1 MKTAIVPAQV
11 TTIEDRI
18 AGNFTIA
25 QFLIFMLGLGVAT
38 LLYLVMAPKYQFNP
52 SKTVAIVTA
61 LVLVLPLA
69 IRVQGK
75 IVADWL
81 IILTRFTSRPHRY
94 IFTKNDPAAR
104 SVPVAEPKAKTVS
117 PKIVVTTKT
126 ATEKLT
132 VPDEATAAKLLKN
145 PGLAVRF
152 VLAEKGGIDVS
163 LTPVKR

>member
-25 QFLIFMLGLGVAT
+25 QFLIFMLALGVST
-38 LLYLVMAPKYQFNP
+38 LLYLAMAPKYHFNP

-61 LVLVLPLA
+61 LVLLLPLA
-69 IRVQGK
+69 IRIHGK

-81 IILTRFTSRPHRY
+81 IILSRFMSRPHRY
-94 IFTKNDPAAR
+94 IFTKNDPTTR
-104 SVPVAEPKAKTVS
+104 SVPIVDSKAKTVA
-117 PKIVVTTKT
+117 PKVIVTTKT
-126 ATEKLT
+126 ATETLS
-132 VPDEATAAKLLKN
+132 VPDRAKVKELLSN

-152 VLAEKGGIDVS
+152 VMAEKGGIDVS